1 MFWSKVDDYYVQCTE
16 KYDDTFKEM
25 NDNLFEEGYNGCFF
39 LKEYTTTPEYLAK
52 KKAYDEENEVQSLK
66 EYLMKT
72 DYVISKLNE
81 LRLEDETTYQ
91 IEAEKY
97 KDVLAKRKEARAR
110 INEREMS
117 STHMDELGRKI
128 LAL

>member
-39 LKEYTTTPEYLAK
+39 LKEYTTTPDYLAK

-110 INEREMS
+110 IN
-117 STHMDELGRKI
+117 
-128 LAL
+128 ALQK

>member
-25 NDNLFEEGYNGCFF
+25 DDNLFEEGYNGCFF
-39 LKEYTTTPEYLAK
+39 LKEYMTTPEYLAK

-97 KDVLAKRKEARAR
+97 KDVLAKRKEARAK
-110 INEREMS
+110 INEREMF

>member
-1 MFWSKVDDYYVQCTE
+1 MFWSKKDDYYVQCTE

-39 LKEYTTTPEYLAK
+39 LKEYMTTPEYLAK

-72 DYVISKLNE
+72 DYVVSKLNE
-81 LRLEDETTYQ
+81 LRLEDDIEYQ
-91 IEAEKY
+91 EALVKY
-97 KDVLAKRKEARAR
+97 KDVLTKRKEARAK
-110 INEREMS
+110 INELEV
-117 STHMDELGRKI
+117 K
-128 LAL
+128 

>member
-52 KKAYDEENEVQSLK
+52 KKAYEDENEVQSLK

-97 KDVLAKRKEARAR
+97 IDVLAKRKEARAR
-110 INEREMS
+110 IN
-117 STHMDELGRKI
+117 
-128 LAL
+128 ALQK